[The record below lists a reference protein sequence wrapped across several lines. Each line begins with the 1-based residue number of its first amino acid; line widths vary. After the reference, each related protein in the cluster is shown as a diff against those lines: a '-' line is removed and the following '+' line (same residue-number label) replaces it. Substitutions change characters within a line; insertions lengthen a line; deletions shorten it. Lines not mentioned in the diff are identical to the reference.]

1 MIDLSPFIRPGDRI
15 VCGQGTAEAL
25 TLTRALAAQ
34 AATLGPLSL
43 FVGPLYADTFA
54 DCAGI
59 DFVSY
64 GAIGKAAALARAGRL
79 DILPMPYSR
88 LGPGFADGRLA
99 ADVVLIQL
107 SPAPPGRRP
116 STGLARDYLWEA
128 ASPARVVIA
137 EINPQ
142 VPWTPSTEL
151 PADFRIDVTVDAEYP
166 PLELPPARIGDV
178 ERRIGAHAAELIP
191 DRACLQIG
199 VGTIPDAVLA
209 ALCGHRDL
217 GIHSGLIGDA
227 VLDLIEAGAV
237 TNAAK
242 AVDAG
247 ITVSGLLFGT
257 RRLYD
262 FAHGNPNLA
271 LRPGSHTHGA
281 AVLAKIER
289 FVAINSAIEVDLT
302 GQVNAETVDGRAV
315 GAIGGQPDFV
325 RGANASAG
333 GRALIAL
340 PATAAKGRISRIVPR
355 LNDAVVTTPR
365 CDVDAVIT
373 EWGVA
378 ELRGRTLAERRRRM
392 IAIAAPEF
400 REDLARAAAVNP

>member
-1 MIDLSPFIRPGDRI
+1 MIDLSAIIRPDDRV
-15 VCGQGTAEAL
+15 VCGQGTSEAL

-34 AATLGPLSL
+34 ASSISL
-43 FVGPLYADTFA
+43 FVGPLYSDTF
-54 DCAGI
+54 DHCTGI

-64 GAIGKAAALARAGRL
+64 GAIGKAAGLARSGRL
-79 DILPMPYSR
+79 DILPMPYSQI
-88 LGPGFADGRLA
+88 GPAFADGRLK

-107 SPAPPGRRP
+107 SPAPSGRRP
-116 STGLARDYLWEA
+116 SSGLACDYVLDA
-128 ASPARVVIA
+128 ARQARVVVA

-142 VPWTPSTEL
+142 VPWTPSAEL
-151 PADFRIDVTVDAEYP
+151 PADFRIDLTVEAEAP
-166 PLELPPARIGDV
+166 PLELAPARIGEV
-178 ERRIGAHAAELIP
+178 EARIGAHAANLIP
-191 DRACLQIG
+191 DRATLQIG
-199 VGTIPDAVLA
+199 VGTVPDAILR
-209 ALCGHRDL
+209 ALRGHRDL

-227 VLDLIEAGAV
+227 VLDLIAAGAV

-242 AVDAG
+242 GVDTG
-247 ITVSGLLFGT
+247 LTVTGLLFGT

-262 FAHGNPNLA
+262 FADNNSAVA

-281 AVLAKIER
+281 GVLARLDR
-289 FVAINSAIEVDLT
+289 FIAINSAIEVDLT
-302 GQVNAETVDGRAV
+302 GQVNAETAGGRAV

-340 PATAAKGRISRIVPR
+340 PATAGGGRISRIVPR
-355 LNDAVVTTPR
+355 LADAVVTTPR

-378 ELRGRTLAERRRRM
+378 ELRGLTLKERTGRM
-392 IAIAAPEF
+392 IAIAAPAF
-400 REDLARAAAVNP
+400 REDLARAARDGAAP

>member
-1 MIDLSPFIRPGDRI
+1 MIDLSRLIRPGDRI

-34 AATLGPLSL
+34 AAALGPVSL

-54 DCAGI
+54 DCTDIA
-59 DFVSY
+59 FTSY
-64 GAIGKAAALARAGRL
+64 GAIGKAAALAQAGRL

-88 LGPGFADGRLA
+88 IGRAFADGTLH

-107 SPAPPGRRP
+107 SPGPPGRRP
-116 STGLARDYLWEA
+116 SSGLARDYLWEA
-128 ASPARVVIA
+128 ASRARLVIA

-142 VPWTPSTEL
+142 VPWTPSAEL
-151 PADFRIDVTVDAEYP
+151 PADFRIDVMVEAELP
-166 PLELPPARIGDV
+166 PLELPSARIGEV

-199 VGTIPDAVLA
+199 IGTVPDAVLA
-209 ALCGHRDL
+209 ALRGHRNL

-242 AVDAG
+242 TVDAG
-247 ITVSGLLFGT
+247 VTVSGLLFGT

-262 FAHGNPNLA
+262 FAHANPGLA
-271 LRPGSHTHGA
+271 LRPASHTHGA
-281 AVLAKIER
+281 AVLAGIDC
-289 FVAINSAIEVDLT
+289 FIAINSAIEVDLT
-302 GQVNAETVDGRAV
+302 GQVNAETIGGRAV

-325 RGANASAG
+325 RGANASPG
-333 GRALIAL
+333 GRAIIAL
-340 PATAAKGRISRIVPR
+340 PATAARGQASRIVPR
-355 LNDAVVTTPR
+355 LADAVVTTPR

-378 ELRGRTLAERRRRM
+378 ELRGQTLAERARRM

-400 REDLARAAAVNP
+400 RDALAAAVRA